1 MSDTAVRRA
10 AVVGAGAWG
19 TTFACLLAE
28 AGTPTTVWARREDV
42 ASEINAGT
50 NERYVPGRRL
60 PDGVSATS
68 DLVRAVRGAGLVVAA
83 VPSQSARD
91 VLLPLHGR
99 LADDAVAVS
108 LMKGVELG
116 TGLRMSQVLTEVLD
130 LPAERV
136 AVVSGPNLADEIA
149 ARQPTA
155 TVVAAADEHVASR
168 VAALCATSTF
178 RPYTNTDV
186 LGVELCGAVKNVIA
200 LAVGAAAGC
209 GFGDNSKATIITRGL
224 VEITR
229 LGLALGA
236 RPETF
241 AGLAGMGDLVATCS
255 SPLSRN
261 QTFGRR
267 LGEGMSVAQARR
279 ASRGVAEGAR
289 SARAVLDLAAAHD
302 VEMPIT
308 AGVVAVV
315 EGRATVTEVNDALL
329 ARPRKAEGVNAAPA
343 PGSGESGRAG

>member
-1 MSDTAVRRA
+1 MSEQGTSAGRHA
-10 AVVGAGAWG
+10 AVIGSGAWG

-28 AGTPTTVWARREDV
+28 AGSPTLMWARRAQIAE
-42 ASEINAGT
+42 EINAGT
-50 NERYVPGRRL
+50 NERYLSGRRL
-60 PDGVSATS
+60 PEG
-68 DLVRAVRGAGLVVAA
+68 VRATTDLRAAADGAGVVVVA
-83 VPSQSARD
+83 VPSQRARE
-91 VLLPLHGR
+91 VLAPLRGTMSPDC
-99 LADDAVAVS
+99 LAVS
-108 LMKGVELG
+108 LMKGIEAG
-116 TGLRMSQVLTEVLD
+116 TGKRMSEVLAEVLD
-130 LPAERV
+130 LPSERV
-136 AVVSGPNLADEIA
+136 VVVSGPNLADEIA
-149 ARQPTA
+149 AGQPTA
-155 TVVAAADEHVASR
+155 TVVAAQDEAVAAR

-261 QTFGRR
+261 QTFGRH
-267 LGEGMSVAQARR
+267 LGEGMSVEEAA
-279 ASRGVAEGAR
+279 AVSRGVAEGAK
-289 SARAVLDLAAAHD
+289 SARAILDLATAHGVD
-302 VEMPIT
+302 MPIT
-308 AGVVAVV
+308 AGIVAVV
-315 EGRATVTEVNDALL
+315 EGAATVTEVNDALL
-329 ARPRKAEGVNAAPA
+329 ARPRKAEGIHARPQ
-343 PGSGESGRAG
+343 G

>member
-1 MSDTAVRRA
+1 MSARVMRRA

-19 TTFACLLAE
+19 TTFACLLVE
-28 AGTPTTVWARREDV
+28 AGTPTTLWARRDEL
-42 ASEINAGT
+42 AAEINSGS

-60 PDGVSATS
+60 PEGVSATS
-68 DLVRAVRGAGLVVAA
+68 DLTRAVEGAGLVVVA

-91 VLLPLHGR
+91 VLSPLRGE
-99 LADDAVAVS
+99 LGETALAVS

-116 TGLRMSQVLTEVLD
+116 TGLRMSQVLGEALA
-130 LPAERV
+130 LPRERV

-149 ARQPTA
+149 AHQPTA
-155 TVVAAADEHVASR
+155 TVVAATEEAVAAR

-200 LAVGAAAGC
+200 LAVGAASGC

-236 RPETF
+236 VPETF
-241 AGLAGMGDLVATCS
+241 SGLAGLGDLVATCS

-267 LGEGMSVAQARR
+267 LGEGMSVVEAGL
-279 ASRGVAEGAR
+279 ASRGVAEGAK
-289 SARAVLDLAAAHD
+289 SARAVLDLAAAHGVD
-302 VEMPIT
+302 MPIT

-329 ARPRKAEGVNAAPA
+329 ARPRKAEGINAAPL
-343 PGSGESGRAG
+343 R

>member
-1 MSDTAVRRA
+1 MSAAAPSTAPVEPLPFERA
-10 AVVGAGAWG
+10 AVIGSGAWG
-19 TTFACLLAE
+19 TTFACLLGE
-28 AGTPTTVWARREDV
+28 VGVPTTVWARREEV
-42 ASEINAGT
+42 AREITGGT

-60 PDGVSATS
+60 PEAVTGTS
-68 DLVRAVRGAGLVVAA
+68 DLAAAVDGAGLVVVA
-83 VPSQSARD
+83 VPSQSARG
-91 VLLPLHGR
+91 VLAPLAGA
-99 LADDAVAVS
+99 LADAAAVS

-116 TGLRMSQVLTEVLD
+116 TGMRMSQVLGEALA
-130 LPAERV
+130 LPEERV

-149 ARQPTA
+149 AGQPTA
-155 TVVAAADEHVASR
+155 TVVAARDQELAAR
-168 VAALCATSTF
+168 VAAACATSTF
-178 RPYTNTDV
+178 RPYTNADV

-200 LAVGAAAGC
+200 LAVGCAVGC

-236 RPETF
+236 SPETF

-267 LGEGMSVAQARR
+267 LGEGMSVEEAAA

-289 SARAVLDLAAAHD
+289 SARAVLDLATSHGVD
-302 VEMPIT
+302 MPIT

-315 EGRATVTEVNDALL
+315 EGAASVDEVTDALL
-329 ARPRKAEGVNAAPA
+329 SRPRKTEGVHGATL
-343 PGSGESGRAG
+343 S